1 MVPLTQSQEK
11 NLSFMLSLF
20 KVIEEKQNAIEF
32 IRSHTNEIE
41 AVTAFDIM
49 LAVDR
54 LTEIHQ
60 VSPKFKQHINKFMN
74 VLGTTVKSFDLP
86 VAPKDSLMDVLLR
99 NYRKLELQLI
109 QLKPLI
115 RKLNSNSD
123 DEQLKQEILEGIKYL
138 NRFIAFYEI
147 KENILFPLMEQKYQ
161 NYKCLSVMWSFH
173 DDIRRHLKASIDSI
187 QAIPFNL
194 KVFNRNISD
203 AFFTIYAIKLRD
215 ERILF
220 PEMIGVIS
228 DLQYAEILQEC
239 IQMGLPYY
247 EPTHASPAVEEG
259 LPFINNKTDLQ
270 TGLLEVQEI
279 IMLFKHLP
287 VDITYVDAQDKVRFY
302 SDPPHRIF
310 PRSKA
315 VIGRNVRNCHP
326 PESVHMV
333 EEIIQAFREGCKHD
347 ANFWI
352 TMKGRKILIQYFA
365 LRDEAGKYQGVM
377 EVSQDITAIQQL
389 QGEKRLLDW
398 RN

>member
-1 MVPLTQSQEK
+1 MVSLTQSQEK
-11 NLSFMLSLF
+11 NLNFLLSLF

-54 LTEIHQ
+54 LTVIHQ

-247 EPTHASPAVEEG
+247 EPAHASPAVEEG

-315 VIGRNVRNCHP
+315 VIGRDVRNCHP

-333 EEIIQAFREGCKHD
+333 EEIIQAFREGRKHD

-352 TMKGRKILIQYFA
+352 TMKDRKIMIQYFA

-377 EVSQDITAIQQL
+377 EVSQDITTIQQL

>member
-11 NLSFMLSLF
+11 NLSFLLSLF

-54 LTEIHQ
+54 LTVIHQ

-247 EPTHASPAVEEG
+247 EPTHVSPAVEEG

-315 VIGRNVRNCHP
+315 VIGRDVRNCHP

-333 EEIIQAFREGCKHD
+333 EEIIQAFREGRKHD

>member
-11 NLSFMLSLF
+11 NLSFLLSLF

-54 LTEIHQ
+54 LTVIHQ

-138 NRFIAFYEI
+138 NQFIAFYEI

-220 PEMIGVIS
+220 PEMVGVIS

-315 VIGRNVRNCHP
+315 VIGRDVRNCHP

-333 EEIIQAFREGCKHD
+333 EEIIQAFREGRKHD

-352 TMKGRKILIQYFA
+352 TMKGRKIMIQYFA